1 MAHEAQVRYS
11 KLVDLKLRATLVKKV
26 GVICNN
32 RYEGSPKAG
41 SVKVPVRDT
50 EVAVNDY
57 DKQTGAELTPP
68 ILPSTSTRTR
78 PSMRSSTASTPPASP
93 MIWWLT
99 VWTVPVIRWRCRW
112 IPTALRS

>member
-26 GVICNN
+26 GVICNS

-57 DKQTGAELTPP
+57 DKQTGAELTGGD
-68 ILPSTSTRTR
+68 TTY
-78 PSMRSSTASTPPASP
+78 
-93 MIWWLT
+93 LT
-99 VWTVPVIRWRCRW
+99 VNIDKDKAVNDRR
-112 IPTALRS
+112 LRRRQRPRRSGG